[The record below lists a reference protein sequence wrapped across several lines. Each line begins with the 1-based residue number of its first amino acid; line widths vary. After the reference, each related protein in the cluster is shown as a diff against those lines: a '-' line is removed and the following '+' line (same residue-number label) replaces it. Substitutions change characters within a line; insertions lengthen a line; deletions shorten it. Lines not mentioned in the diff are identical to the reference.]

1 MDNIKRELS
10 KKIKNAAKK
19 QKLIL
24 LEVIFKLNVNGVI
37 KEIVDDG
44 NVPYYC
50 FERLDTQQKGFSE
63 GELNINDESHC
74 NQKDEDVHEE
84 VMLAK
89 KLLIKG
95 ILGDISQQWKCRVQ
109 IAGSGFKLRKDYD
122 NLLWQE
128 RMLTRYF
135 KLYNE
140 KDTSTVQTT
149 CDKFSRRNKTLK
161 FSMFLMFRLTGY

>member
-63 GELNINDESHC
+63 GELNINDESRC

-89 KLLIKG
+89 NFSLKEFLEIFHNNENAEYKSLEVDSNLEKIITICYGKKECSLGILSYTMRRTQALFKLLVISFHEEIKH
-95 ILGDISQQWKCRVQ
+95 LNSQC
-109 IAGSGFKLRKDYD
+109 F
-122 NLLWQE
+122 
-128 RMLTRYF
+128 
-135 KLYNE
+135 
-140 KDTSTVQTT
+140 
-149 CDKFSRRNKTLK
+149 
-161 FSMFLMFRLTGY
+161 